1 MDIVAKARFIRMSP
15 RKVRLVADVV
25 RGLRISEALARL
37 SLMKQQAAEPII
49 KILKSAV
56 ANADH
61 NFKIPS
67 DKLFVKIITVDGGPV
82 YKRFTP
88 KAFGRAAPIRH
99 RTSHISLI
107 LSEKE
112 VVVEKKTEIK
122 KKKS

>member
-1 MDIVAKARFIRMSP
+1 MSP

-25 RGLRISEALARL
+25 RGLDVAEALARL
-37 SLMKQQAAEPII
+37 SLMKQHAAEPVI
-49 KILKSAV
+49 KLLKSAA

-61 NFKIPS
+61 NFKIAS
-67 DKLFVKIITVDGGPV
+67 EKLFVKTITVDGGPV

-99 RTSHISLI
+99 RTSHLSLV

-112 VVVEKKTEIK
+112 ALVEKKVRTKE
-122 KKKS
+122 KKS